1 MTPEKAM
8 CAPKSEEELIAER
21 SGQRRA
27 REDLEK
33 TPAEAR
39 LSEAWLRKIIDTIPT
54 QAYCNL
60 PDGTNEFSNKRWQ
73 DYTGLTSEESSGW
86 GWQAAFHPEDLPRTM
101 DTWRAL
107 LATGEPG
114 DNQARLRRH
123 DGVYRWFLFR
133 CEPLHDEMGKIVRW
147 YGIATD
153 IDDLKQT
160 EEKLRDEEREFRQI
174 TDAIAQTLGVLNPS
188 GVVLYANQAT
198 LDFTGLAAEDLLL
211 PNFRERIFHAD
222 DLVRLRQ
229 ERKDALECGLPFEF
243 EQRALRKDGQYRWF
257 LIRYNPFRDE
267 QGRLLRWYV
276 AGTDIEDLKRTES
289 LLEAERDRLRLLLEI
304 EQALVANLDLQSLF
318 ESLAA
323 TLREV
328 TGCDLIGLSVPEPA
342 NSQLRQRMV
351 NYGEGRGAIKVGMVV
366 PLYGSASGKAFRT
379 RELVYMDGSQ
389 GDKPNP
395 EIYDTPEGKRFY
407 QLLLTEGVPSGYFL
421 PLVHKGEAIAVIQL
435 TKYAGVKFKTQQADF
450 LKALAGQLSIAVAN
464 ALEHDAIVASRD
476 QLAREQIYLREEIE
490 RTSMFEEIVG
500 SSDALRRALVQVSKV
515 APTDSTVLILGETG
529 TGKEL
534 LARAIHNRSRRS
546 KKAFIQVNCAAIPQS
561 LIASELFGHEKGSFT
576 GALQRRVGRFELAD
590 GGTIFL
596 DEVGELPPE
605 TQISL
610 LRVLQEREFE
620 RVGGSQTIAVDVR
633 VIAATNRDLD
643 AAIADGAFRQDL
655 FYRLNVFPIRVPPLR
670 ERIGDI
676 SLLVGYL
683 IDRYAQ
689 KAGKKIQLV
698 DKQTMDLFR
707 AYEWPGNI
715 RELQNVVE
723 RAVILCEGETF
734 SVDEAWLTRAAP
746 RSTAKT
752 VPLVADLVERE
763 REMIE
768 KALRDS
774 KGVIGGPSGAASKL
788 GIPRQTLESKIRK
801 LGINRY
807 SYKTS

>member
-1 MTPEKAM
+1 
-8 CAPKSEEELIAER
+8 
-21 SGQRRA
+21 
-27 REDLEK
+27 
-33 TPAEAR
+33 
-39 LSEAWLRKIIDTIPT
+39 
-54 QAYCNL
+54 
-60 PDGTNEFSNKRWQ
+60 
-73 DYTGLTSEESSGW
+73 
-86 GWQAAFHPEDLPRTM
+86 M
-101 DTWRAL
+101 DIWRAL
-107 LATGEPG
+107 LAAGEPG

-133 CEPLHDEMGKIVRW
+133 CEPLHDETGKIIRW

-160 EEKLRDEEREFRQI
+160 EEKLRDEERELRQI
-174 TDAIAQTLGVLNPS
+174 TDAIAQTLGVLNSS
-188 GVVLYANQAT
+188 GAVLYANQAT
-198 LDFTGLAAEDLLL
+198 LDFTGLTAEDLLL
-211 PNFRERIFHAD
+211 PNFRERMFHPD

-257 LIRYNPFRDE
+257 LVRYNPFRDE
-267 QGRLLRWYV
+267 QGHLLRWYV

-304 EQALVANLDLQSLF
+304 EQALVANLDLKSLF
-318 ESLAA
+318 ESLAER
-323 TLREV
+323 LRGV
-328 TGCDLIGLSVPEPA
+328 TGCNLIGLSLPDPA
-342 NSQLRQRMV
+342 NGQLRQRMV
-351 NYGEGRGAIKVGMVV
+351 NYGESQGAIKVGMVV
-366 PLYGSASGKAFRT
+366 PMYGSASGKAFRT

-395 EIYDTPEGKRFY
+395 EIYDTPEGKHFY

-421 PLVHKGEAIAVIQL
+421 PLIHKGEVIAVLQL

-476 QLAREQIYLREEIE
+476 QLVREQIYLREEIE

-500 SSDALRRALVQVSKV
+500 SSDALRRALGQVSKV

-605 TQISL
+605 TQIAL

-643 AAIADGAFRQDL
+643 AAMAGGAFRQDL
-655 FYRLNVFPIRVPPLR
+655 FYRLNVFPIQVPPLR

-689 KAGKKIQLV
+689 KAGKKIRHV

-763 REMIE
+763 KEMIE

>member
-73 DYTGLTSEESSGW
+73 HYTGLTSEESSGW

-107 LATGEPG
+107 LAAGEPG

-160 EEKLRDEEREFRQI
+160 EEKLRGEERELRQI

-198 LDFTGLAAEDLLL
+198 LDFTGLSAEDLLL
-211 PNFRERIFHAD
+211 PNLRERIFHAD

>member
-73 DYTGLTSEESSGW
+73 HYTGLTSEESSGW

-107 LATGEPG
+107 LAAGEPG

-160 EEKLRDEEREFRQI
+160 EEKLRGEERELRQI

-198 LDFTGLAAEDLLL
+198 LDFTGLSAEDLLL

-763 REMIE
+763 KEMIE